1 MEEQIGLHLT
11 MENYQK
17 DVHSDYCQMVGI
29 LDGALNLDQ

>member
-17 DVHSDYCQMVGI
+17 DVHSGYCQMVGK
-29 LDGALNLDQ
+29 LDGVLSLDQ